1 MALSKVATQLAHWV
15 LQPEAFTRVMTNK
28 TVPKKLG
35 GYEFYRDVLGSP
47 KYIVA
52 PMVDQS
58 ELAWRRLS
66 RRYGSQLIY
75 SPMINAKMFVDAG
88 NKTYRQQNF
97 DLISGEEG
105 DPTTDRPLIVQFCA
119 NDPDQLLASA
129 KVVERHCDAIDLNLG
144 CPQDIAKRGWYG
156 SFFAG

>member
-1 MALSKVATQLAHWV
+1 MRKFVSTSLSGLPSLTQSSF
-15 LQPEAFTRVMTNK
+15 Q
-28 TVPKKLG
+28 
-35 GYEFYRDVLGSP
+35 
-47 KYIVA
+47 
-52 PMVDQS
+52 
-58 ELAWRRLS
+58 
-66 RRYGSQLIY
+66 
-75 SPMINAKMFVDAG
+75 MFVDAG

-129 KVVERHCDAIDLNLG
+129 KVVERYCDAIDLNLG

-156 SFFAG
+156 SFLQDDWDLIHNLSPSLSCFTPPR